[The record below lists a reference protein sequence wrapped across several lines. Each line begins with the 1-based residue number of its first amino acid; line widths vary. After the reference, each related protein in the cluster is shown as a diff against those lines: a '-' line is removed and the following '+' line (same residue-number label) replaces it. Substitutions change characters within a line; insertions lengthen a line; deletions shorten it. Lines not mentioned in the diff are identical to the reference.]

1 MSPMSPT
8 DPGRLTSSAAATH
21 PVEPFI
27 PPPPDE
33 ERVWVQGDDAS
44 QGPPAADQ
52 RPSRSLTS
60 VALRPVRNRRPGPF
74 DDPCNY
80 LG

>member
-1 MSPMSPT
+1 MSPTMPT
-8 DPGRLTSSAAATH
+8 DPGRFTSSAAARH
-21 PVEPFI
+21 PAEPFI
-27 PPPPDE
+27 SSPPAEDH
-33 ERVWVQGDDAS
+33 VWVLDDGAS
-44 QGPPAADQ
+44 QGAPAADP

-60 VALRPVRNRRPGPF
+60 VAARPVRTFRPRPF

>member
-1 MSPMSPT
+1 MSPT
-8 DPGRLTSSAAATH
+8 ETGRFTSSAAATH
-21 PVEPFI
+21 PAKLFI

-33 ERVWVQGDDAS
+33 EHVWVQGDDAS
-44 QGPPAADQ
+44 QGPPATDP

-60 VALRPVRNRRPGPF
+60 VAVRPLRNLRPRPF